1 MKASRSKPVGAKP
14 AAAKSAAAKPVRRK
28 TASGKPLLDEGK
40 KREIVAI
47 LTVGCAKTV
56 AAQYVGCSVTTIRRA
71 ALTDPEFAERI
82 GRAEPNLEI
91 THLKNISAAAT
102 DARHW
107 RAAAWALE
115 RRFPQRYGQRRAR
128 TITPEQISQVLEQ
141 FAEIVTQEVT
151 EAAGRQKILMRI
163 QALSERLKAEAS

>member
-1 MKASRSKPVGAKP
+1 MKASRPQ
-14 AAAKSAAAKPVRRK
+14 PVRPK
-28 TASGKPLLDEGK
+28 TVRAKPLLDEGK

-47 LTVGCAKTV
+47 LTVGCAKAV
-56 AAQYVGCSVTTIRRA
+56 AANYVGCSVSTIRRA
-71 ALTDPEFAERI
+71 GVKDPEFAERI
-82 GRAEPNLEI
+82 GRAESNLEI

-115 RRFPQRYGQRRAR
+115 RRFPQRYGQRKSR

-151 EAAGRQKILMRI
+151 EAAGRQKILKRI
-163 QALSERLKAEAS
+163 QALSKRLKAEGS